1 MDSILAQ
8 SVPLLQFISPGM
20 ILFTAT
26 LILFASA
33 ITLCFLIGSKPSV
46 VKPLTGV
53 LLIIL
58 FLLLGTVALEFSAA
72 ATPSYTF
79 GEFASLSE
87 ALSTHR
93 WLLFQLPILLTIVS
107 LMILNVY
114 GECIADRHAV
124 PYRAALTIST
134 ALSFAALIA
143 IAFES
148 MI

>member
-1 MDSILAQ
+1 MDTVLAQ
-8 SVPLLQFISPGM
+8 SVPLLQLISPGM

-33 ITLCFLIGSKPSV
+33 ITLCLLIGAKPSV
-46 VKPLTGV
+46 AKPLTGV

-114 GECIADRHAV
+114 GERIADRHAV
-124 PYRAALTIST
+124 LYRTALTVST
-134 ALSFAALIA
+134 AISFAALLA